1 MCKESLRLFNNKFGT
16 LLEREMHLATII
28 PLVDLKIQHH
38 QIGLEI
44 DSAIRRVLE
53 RGEFILG
60 EEVEAFE
67 EEFARFCEIKHAVG
81 VASGTDALVLTLLG
95 LGIGPGHVV
104 LTTPLTFVSTVA
116 AVLRVGAHVEFID
129 IDPVSYNIDA
139 TQLEEFFAVRTK
151 QTTDGVIETR
161 TGYRVSVML
170 PVHLY
175 GQPADMDRICA
186 LAQRYRIAVVEDAAQ
201 AHGARYK
208 GRRVGTF
215 GAAGAFSFYPSKNL
229 GAYGDGGAVVTNDP
243 DLAARLRSLR
253 NQGRRGNRYEHVAEG
268 LNSRLDALQ
277 AAILRV
283 KLRYLDGWNKAR
295 REAARR
301 YDTLLGGLDCIRI
314 PEIPAGTDSV
324 YHLYVIR
331 AHERSSLQQVLESR
345 GIRTGIHYPIPVPL
359 QPAYRRLGIAEG
371 MYPASE
377 SAAREVLSIPMFPE
391 IQEEQ
396 QRVVCQAITAWAN
409 DRPALARAPRGY

>member
-1 MCKESLRLFNNKFGT
+1 MRPS
-16 LLEREMHLATII
+16 TII
-28 PLVDLKIQHH
+28 PLVDLKIQYH

-44 DSAIRRVLE
+44 DSAIHRVLE
-53 RGEFILG
+53 RSEFILG
-60 EEVEAFE
+60 DEVEAFE
-67 EEFARFCEIKHAVG
+67 EEFAYFCEVKHAVG
-81 VASGTDALVLTLLG
+81 VASGTDALVLALLG

-129 IDPVSYNIDA
+129 IDPVSYNIDP

-151 QTTDGVIETR
+151 QTADGVIETR
-161 TGYRVSVML
+161 TGYRVSAML

-215 GAAGAFSFYPSKNL
+215 GAAGTFSFYPSKNL
-229 GAYGDGGAVVTNDP
+229 GACGDGGAVVTNDP

-268 LNSRLDALQ
+268 LNSRLDALH

-283 KLRYLDGWNKAR
+283 KLRYLERWNVAR

-301 YDTLLGGLDCIRI
+301 YDTLLGGLDCIRT
-314 PEIPAGTDSV
+314 PGIPAGIDSV

-331 AHERSSLQQVLESR
+331 AHERSNLQQALESK

-377 SAAREVLSIPMFPE
+377 TAAREVLSIPMFPE

-396 QRVVCQAITAWAN
+396 QRVVCRAITAWAN
-409 DRPALARAPRGY
+409 DRPALGRV

>member
-1 MCKESLRLFNNKFGT
+1 MR
-16 LLEREMHLATII
+16 MIATI
-28 PLVDLKIQHH
+28 PFVDLRVQYH
-38 QIGLEI
+38 QIKPEI
-44 DSAIRRVLE
+44 DSAIHRVLA

-67 EEFARFCEIKHAVG
+67 EEFAHFCETRHAVG
-81 VASGTDALVLTLLG
+81 VASGTDALVLALLA
-95 LGIGPGHVV
+95 LGVGPGHIV
-104 LTTPLTFVSTVA
+104 LTTPFTFVSTVA
-116 AVLRVGAHVEFID
+116 AVLRVGARVEFLD
-129 IDPVSYNIDA
+129 IDPVSYNIDP
-139 TQLEEFFAVRTK
+139 TGLERFFAMRTK
-151 QTTDGVIETR
+151 VTTDGVIDTR
-161 TGYRVSVML
+161 TGNRVSVIL

-175 GQPADMDRICA
+175 GQPAEMGSICA
-186 LAQRYRIAVVEDAAQ
+186 LAERYRIPVVEDAAQ

-215 GAAGAFSFYPSKNL
+215 GSAGAFSFYPSKNL

-253 NQGRRGNRYEHVAEG
+253 NQGRRGKYEHVVEG

-283 KLRYLDGWNKAR
+283 KLDYLEAWNEAR
-295 REAARR
+295 RKAARR
-301 YDTLLGGLDCIRI
+301 YDTLLGGLDCIRTPGI
-314 PEIPAGTDSV
+314 LAGAEPA

-331 AHERSSLQQVLESR
+331 VQERNSLQEALESR

-359 QPAYRRLGIAEG
+359 QPAYRRLGIREG
-371 MYPASE
+371 MFGLSE
-377 SAAREVLSIPMFPE
+377 SAAQEVLSIPMFPE
-391 IQEEQ
+391 ILEEQ

-409 DRPALARAPRGY
+409 NRPPLARAWQ

>member
-1 MCKESLRLFNNKFGT
+1 MRPS
-16 LLEREMHLATII
+16 TII
-28 PLVDLKIQHH
+28 PLVDLKIQYH

-44 DSAIRRVLE
+44 DSAIHRVLE
-53 RGEFILG
+53 RSEFILG
-60 EEVEAFE
+60 DEVEAFE
-67 EEFARFCEIKHAVG
+67 EEFACFCEVKHAVG
-81 VASGTDALVLTLLG
+81 VASGTDALVLALLA
-95 LGIGPGHVV
+95 LGVGPGHVV

-161 TGYRVSVML
+161 TGYRVSAML

-201 AHGARYK
+201 AHGAHYK

-229 GAYGDGGAVVTNDP
+229 GACGDGGAVVTNDP

-253 NQGRRGNRYEHVAEG
+253 NQGRRGNKYEHVVEG

-283 KLRYLDGWNKAR
+283 KLRYLEGWNEAR

-301 YDTLLGGLDCIRI
+301 YDTLLGGLDCIRTPGI
-314 PEIPAGTDSV
+314 SAGTDSV

-331 AHERSSLQQVLESR
+331 AHERSSLQQALESR

-359 QPAYRRLGIAEG
+359 QPAYRHLGIAEE

-377 SAAREVLSIPMFPE
+377 TAAREVLSIPMFPE

-396 QRVVCQAITAWAN
+396 QRVVCQAITAWAS
-409 DRPALARAPRGY
+409 DRPSMGRVWR